1 MSYILDA
8 LRKSDQL
15 RHRGAAPTLLTAHTA
30 PAPAAAPAY
39 WLLGLLAAVLLGA
52 GILIGWLRPW
62 HADSAQTV
70 VLPAPEAASN
80 AREMENARA
89 RAQAE
94 AMRKVEQELA
104 AQKAVSVPRATAPLN
119 VQPQSLPA
127 TAQSAPPASAAAQ
140 PAAPPTAAPAK
151 IQGKVVVPTTVAI
164 GAKDIAAAP
173 ASAPLPAPTPVSAE
187 PAVVAYS
194 ELPFQIQQEV
204 PRLTIAVH
212 AYSKEPKSRLVT
224 IDNRLLHEGD
234 EAAPGLRIEQITPD
248 GMIFSFKGYRFRRS
262 VRDFVNNR

>member
-15 RHRGAAPTLLTAHTA
+15 RHRGAAPTLLTAHSA

-52 GILIGWLRPW
+52 GIAIGWLRPW
-62 HADSAQTV
+62 HADSAPPV
-70 VLPAPEAASN
+70 VSPAPEAASN
-80 AREMENARA
+80 ARETGIA

-94 AMRKVEQELA
+94 AMRKIEQELA
-104 AQKAVSVPRATAPLN
+104 AQKTAAVPHAAAPQNL
-119 VQPQSLPA
+119 PQQFSSA
-127 TAQSAPPASAAAQ
+127 TAQPAPQA
-140 PAAPPTAAPAK
+140 TAATPQVATPAPMPAK
-151 IQGKVVVPTTVAI
+151 IQGKAVVPTTVAI
-164 GAKDIAAAP
+164 GAKDNSAAP
-173 ASAPLPAPTPVSAE
+173 APAPLPAPSPASAE